1 MLPRRY
7 INMLEPEVYLED
19 SLTSQRLRCSLQFP
33 RPTPNFQ
40 KLSNERMLVPITLHL
55 QVTPTFTLRDH
66 FDWDLGDQHKDP
78 TVFAEKLA
86 LAVGIQCAEELSM
99 QIYEQIVDHVERYTV
114 QTRTRIGRRPED
126 QAGDLTCLNCDS
138 ILYNSDICRACGVS
152 LEKLRQKYGQLNLP
166 TESKGE
172 EEEGVTVRQTERQ
185 KNLESMRRKLDSN
198 LSTGNKKLCSRCGE
212 ANHPLS
218 LDCRQCSKALSKAT
232 KRMKGVS
239 EALAYQLWRLVNKDS
254 QFAQALVHS
263 DIVKEEDFASPF
275 KLRAKLQSVAEA
287 TKDPPL
293 GLSPHKARL
302 LLELLEAA
310 YDKTAVHG
318 NALAVQAAKQGELE
332 WDTKEMDLEPRY

>member
-1 MLPRRY
+1 
-7 INMLEPEVYLED
+7 MLEPEVYLED
-19 SLTSQRLRCSLQFP
+19 SLTSQRLRSSIQFP

-40 KLSNERMLVPITLHL
+40 KLNNERMLVPITLLL

-66 FDWDLGDQHKDP
+66 FDWDLSDQHKDP
-78 TVFAEKLA
+78 RVFAEKLTM
-86 LAVGIQCAEELSM
+86 AVGIDSAEQVSL
-99 QIYEQIVDHVERYTV
+99 QIYEQIMDHVERYTV

-126 QAGDLTCLNCDS
+126 QGGDLTCLNCDS
-138 ILYNSDICRACGVS
+138 ILYSSDICRACGVS

-166 TESKGE
+166 AEPKAE
-172 EEEGVTVRQTERQ
+172 EEESVTIRQTERQ
-185 KNLESMRRKLDSN
+185 KNLESMRRKLDSS

-254 QFAQALVHS
+254 QFAQSLVHS
-263 DIVKEEDFASPF
+263 DLVKEEDFASPF
-275 KLRAKLQSVAEA
+275 KLRAKLQRVAEA
-287 TKDPPL
+287 AQDPPL
-293 GLSPHKARL
+293 ALSSHKARQL
-302 LLELLEAA
+302 LDLLESA
-310 YDKTAVHG
+310 YEKTAVYG

-332 WDTKEMDLEPRY
+332 WDTKEMDLEPR